1 MSFIPCIPA
10 CDIVGSARNIN
21 TLQRISMIHTKDHT
35 TGYLIDPWRRLGA
48 ETTKT
53 DGALMGRPLP

>member
-1 MSFIPCIPA
+1 
-10 CDIVGSARNIN
+10 
-21 TLQRISMIHTKDHT
+21 MIHTKDHT